1 MNKLSKRL
9 LTDSHGG
16 AHKIIC
22 RIRISM
28 LNNKLMSDFKYD
40 IALIAL
46 GSRKVA
52 EWILKWKDLA
62 QCCATLGM
70 ALFDFEDEI
79 LMYSRG

>member
-9 LTDSHGG
+9 LTDSRGG

-22 RIRISM
+22 PIQISM
-28 LNNKLMSDFKYD
+28 LYKKPMSDLKYD

-52 EWILKWKDLA
+52 EWILKWKDSA

-79 LMYSRG
+79 LVYNRG